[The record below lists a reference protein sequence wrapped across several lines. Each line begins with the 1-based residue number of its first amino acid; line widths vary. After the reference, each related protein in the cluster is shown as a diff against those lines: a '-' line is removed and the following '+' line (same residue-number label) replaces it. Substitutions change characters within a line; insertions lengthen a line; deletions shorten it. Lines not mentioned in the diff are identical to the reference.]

1 MPDPVTSPSAP
12 PATPPLTSTPP
23 GTTAPVSPV
32 AAAEPWRAGANAPRW
47 AQGKSAE
54 EILGIA
60 DALLQAAPVAQPAAP
75 VAPPQPTFDDN
86 DYLTG
91 AQLKQYIASQ
101 QNNNGAVEL
110 AASANLGLLR
120 NQYAT
125 DFAKYGHEINGMLQ
139 NVPKNLWTLDN
150 LERVVKM
157 VRSDHLDEIAQE
169 RAVQLAASMPGTIRS
184 TGAGSDLPAINRETS
199 LESEKIPAEWKRRA
213 AAAGVTERVVDEF
226 CRANDMQPSDFYKQ
240 FDTPMTRIVEDIP
253 QRRNA

>member
-12 PATPPLTSTPP
+12 PATPLPTSTPP
-23 GTTAPVSPV
+23 GTTAPASPV
-32 AAAEPWRAGANAPRW
+32 AAEPWRAGANAPRW

-60 DALLQAAPVAQPAAP
+60 DALLQAAPAPAPAAP

-91 AQLKQYIASQ
+91 AQVKQYIAAQ

-120 NQYAT
+120 SQYAS
-125 DFAKYGHEINGMLQ
+125 DFNKYGHEITAKLSG
-139 NVPKNLWTLDN
+139 VPKNLWTLDN
-150 LERVVKM
+150 LETVVKL
-157 VRSDHLDEIAQE
+157 VRADHLDEIAQE
-169 RAVQLAASMPGTIRS
+169 RATQLAANMPGTIRS
-184 TGAGSDLPAINRETS
+184 TGAGSDFPAVNRETS

-213 AAAGVTERVVDEF
+213 AAANVTERIVDEF
-226 CRANDMQPSDFYKQ
+226 CRANDITPAEFYKQ